1 MGKESACNVADTG
14 DVDSILQV
22 GRSPGGAHG
31 NPIQYFLSGNP
42 HGERHQACHSPW
54 DHRVRH
60 DLATE
65 QKQDYRL
72 RYNKNYRGLER

>member
-1 MGKESACNVADTG
+1 MVKNPPANEGDT
-14 DVDSILQV
+14 DTFSIPDP
-22 GRSPGGAHG
+22 GRSFGVENS

-42 HGERHQACHSPW
+42 HGERHQACHSQW